1 VSIAQSFHLRNV
13 RQGRRELAF
22 ECPVIAQENGAPL
35 ELDLQ
40 IGIVRE
46 FGPIIVICRISVDD
60 LSFEFAPT
68 GQNISDQGCHVRI
81 ADETPS
87 LTSKSLPTKK
97 ERRTLSGSSPNPSR
111 TNSDKYSLGPMPG
124 IPMLI
129 NSTLC
134 PLCF

>member
-1 VSIAQSFHLRNV
+1 VSIAQSFHLLNV

-68 GQNISDQGCHVRI
+68 GQNISDQGSHVRI

-87 LTSKSLPTKK
+87 LTLEIIADEKRKK
-97 ERRTLSGSSPNPSR
+97 
-111 TNSDKYSLGPMPG
+111 NSVWLEPK
-124 IPMLI
+124 
-129 NSTLC
+129 
-134 PLCF
+134 PLTDQQ